1 MPEELL
7 HATEVRSPAEQF
19 SRKRMTH
26 RMGRYVR

>member
-7 HATEVRSPAEQF
+7 HATKIRSPAEQF
-19 SRKRMTH
+19 SRKRMAH